1 MSKSP
6 VDTKCAICKRSSINK
21 GRNCF
26 DRGKPI
32 TLSVDE
38 YNFLVS
44 LDTTVSGLLNPKVG
58 RKCLKVLRTKMNRAA
73 GSMSPQAARAAS
85 VVMNRAAFPVHCLSP
100 SKAMQTISKRNLKR
114 KKPTSSGSSDSVRP
128 APPSVPRQ
136 DSTLILVE
144 LSDWVANRLKVPC
157 GSKIY
162 QSDAPCTG
170 CILYW
175 LSSFDSILNY
185 WCIASVFY
193 VRAFVCV
200 M

>member
-1 MSKSP
+1 MS
-6 VDTKCAICKRSSINK
+6 ICYVR
-21 GRNCF
+21 
-26 DRGKPI
+26 
-32 TLSVDE
+32 
-38 YNFLVS
+38 
-44 LDTTVSGLLNPKVG
+44 
-58 RKCLKVLRTKMNRAA
+58 
-73 GSMSPQAARAAS
+73 SPQAARAAS
-85 VVMNRAAFPVHCLSP
+85 VVMNRAAFPLHCLSP
-100 SKAMQTISKRNLKR
+100 SNAMQTISKRNLKR